1 MMHCRRGLVWELKG
15 AITRTNDEGGGVATG
30 QERSDSGIGGARN
43 MSPCSIDP
51 FLALF
56 LASSNDSVPMEQSG
70 GLNRLSLQ
78 TSARGPMETFWKDL
92 RYAFRMLLKSPGF
105 TLIAMLALGLGIG
118 ANTAIF
124 SVFNGVLWRPLPV
137 KDPQQLVILASKT
150 PGFDFPLN
158 VSYPDFQDY
167 RQLKAVFSDLIAY
180 TPSPVNFGS
189 EGRPERA
196 WTEMVSG
203 NYFSMLGLEAVRG
216 RTFAPDEGWVPG
228 KDPLLVLSYKFW
240 QKRFGGDPAIIGHT
254 VQVNNHPFTVIGVA
268 PENFRGAY
276 YFLEPDFYI
285 PLTTMGLLDP
295 NQEDN
300 LNKRGASYLRIL
312 GRIQPGVTP
321 AQAMAAA
328 EPLDLRLAHDFPD
341 AHRGMSLLVI
351 PELKARPEPGLVAG
365 FMSTAALVFMLLV
378 GLVLLIAC
386 ANVANLILSRAN
398 GRRKEFAT
406 RTALGATRGRM
417 IRQMLTE
424 TVLLSVLGGVL
435 GLIFARWAALALMS
449 VRIPSDVP
457 LRLFDLRMDW
467 RIFTFTFLAA
477 LVTGMVAGLIPS
489 LQASRTDLADTLKA
503 GGRSGGA
510 STGHHRFRNAL
521 VVAQVAVSLL
531 LLACAGFFIRSLQN
545 SSHVDMGF
553 RVDHTL
559 LMSMNVGLQG
569 YKEERGQQFFKQLTE
584 RVSSLPGVRDAA
596 IASYIPMGDENSL
609 DYIYPEGQ
617 STDDKSKTETTF
629 DDDVQ
634 PGYFR
639 TAGTPVIQGREFT
652 EADNATAP
660 KVAIINE
667 TFAKQIWPG
676 QDPLGK
682 VFRIKKDGPPI
693 QVVGLTRTGKYLFLY
708 EKPQLYAYFPLA
720 QNYSSGVNLFVHT
733 QDDPQRLVT
742 AVREQISQLDSGLPV
757 FDVTT
762 MDVQVQYGKALFP
775 ARLGVMFVGTFGVL
789 GLVLASVG
797 VYGVVSFSVSQRT
810 QEIGIRTALGAQR
823 SNVLGMII
831 KQGMGMALIGTAVGI
846 VLSFLLFRALGSM
859 LYGVKSTDFVTLS
872 AVSTMLLFVAFVAS
886 YLPALR
892 ATRVDPVVALRE
904 Q

>member
-1 MMHCRRGLVWELKG
+1 
-15 AITRTNDEGGGVATG
+15 
-30 QERSDSGIGGARN
+30 
-43 MSPCSIDP
+43 
-51 FLALF
+51 
-56 LASSNDSVPMEQSG
+56 
-70 GLNRLSLQ
+70 
-78 TSARGPMETFWKDL
+78 METFWKDL
-92 RYAFRMLLKSPGF
+92 RYAFRMLLRSPGF
-105 TLIAMLALGLGIG
+105 TFVAVLALALGIG

-137 KDPQQLVILASKT
+137 KDPQQLVILACKT
-150 PGFDFPLN
+150 PSFDFPLN

-167 RQLKAVFSDLIAY
+167 RQLKTVFSDLIAY

-203 NYFSMLGLEAVRG
+203 NYFSMLGIEAVRG

-228 KDPLLVLSYKFW
+228 KDPLVVLSYKFW
-240 QKRFGGDPAIIGHT
+240 QKRFGGDPTIIGHT
-254 VQVNNHPFTVIGVA
+254 VQVNNHAFTIIGVA
-268 PENFRGAY
+268 PEKFRGAY

-285 PLTTMGLLDP
+285 PLTAMRFLDP
-295 NQEDN
+295 NQEDD
-300 LNKRGASYLRIL
+300 LNKRGASYLRVL

-328 EPLDLRLAHDFPD
+328 EPLDHRLAQEFPD
-341 AHRGMSLLVI
+341 AHKGMSLLVI

-386 ANVANLILSRAN
+386 ANVANLILARAN

-424 TVLLSVLGGVL
+424 TVLLSAFGGIL

-467 RIFTFTFLAA
+467 RIFLFTFLAA
-477 LVTGMVAGLIPS
+477 LLTGMIAGLIPS
-489 LQASRTDLADTLKA
+489 LQASRADLADTLKA

-545 SSHVDMGF
+545 SAHVDMGF

-584 RVSSLPGVRDAA
+584 RVRSLPGVRDAA
-596 IASYIPMGDENSL
+596 IAAYIPMGDENSL
-609 DYIYPEGQ
+609 DNIYPEGQ
-617 STDDKSKTETTF
+617 PTDDKSKTETTF
-629 DDDVQ
+629 DDSVQ
-634 PGYFR
+634 PDYFR
-639 TAGTPVIQGREFT
+639 TAGTPVIEGREFT
-652 EADNATAP
+652 EADNGTAP
-660 KVAIINE
+660 HVAIINE
-667 TFAKQIWPG
+667 TFAKEIWPG
-676 QDPLGK
+676 QDPIGK
-682 VFRIKKDGPPI
+682 MFRIKKDGPPI

-708 EKPQLYAYFPLA
+708 EKPQLYAYFPMA
-720 QNYSSGVNLFVHT
+720 QSYNSGVNLFVYT

-742 AVREQISQLDSGLPV
+742 AIREQIRQLDAGLPV
-757 FDVTT
+757 FNVTT

-797 VYGVVSFSVSQRT
+797 VYGVVSYSVSQRT

-823 SNVLGMII
+823 SNVLGMIL
-831 KQGMGMALIGTAVGI
+831 KQGMAMSLIGTAVGI
-846 VLSFLLFRALGSM
+846 VLSFLLFRGLGSM
-859 LYGVKSTDFVTLS
+859 LYGVKSTDFLTLGTVS
-872 AVSTMLLFVAFVAS
+872 ALLLFVAFVAT
-886 YLPALR
+886 YVPALR

>member
-1 MMHCRRGLVWELKG
+1 MG
-15 AITRTNDEGGGVATG
+15 
-30 QERSDSGIGGARN
+30 
-43 MSPCSIDP
+43 
-51 FLALF
+51 
-56 LASSNDSVPMEQSG
+56 
-70 GLNRLSLQ
+70 
-78 TSARGPMETFWKDL
+78 TFWKDL
-92 RYAFRMLLKSPGF
+92 RYAFRTLLKSPGF

-137 KDPQQLVILASKT
+137 KDPQQLVVLASKT
-150 PGFDFPLN
+150 PSFDFPLN

-167 RQLKAVFSDLIAY
+167 RQLKTVFSDLIAY

-203 NYFSMLGLEAVRG
+203 NYFSMLGIEAVRG
-216 RTFAPDEGWVPG
+216 RTFAADEGWVPG
-228 KDPLLVLSYKFW
+228 KDPLVVLSYKFW
-240 QKRFGGDPAIIGHT
+240 QKRFGGDPTIIGQT
-254 VQVNNHPFTVIGVA
+254 VQVNNHAFTVIGVA

-295 NQEDN
+295 NQEDD
-300 LNKRGASYLRIL
+300 LNKRGASYLRVL

-328 EPLDLRLAHDFPD
+328 EPLDRRLAQEFPD
-341 AHRGMSLLVI
+341 AHRGMTLLVM

-386 ANVANLILSRAN
+386 ANVANLILARAN

-424 TVLLSVLGGVL
+424 TVLLSAFGGIL

-467 RIFTFTFLAA
+467 RIFAFTFLAA

-545 SSHVDMGF
+545 SAHVDMGF

-584 RVSSLPGVRDAA
+584 RVRSLPGVRDAA
-596 IASYIPMGDENSL
+596 IAAYIPMGDENSL
-609 DYIYPEGQ
+609 DNIYPEGQ
-617 STDDKSKTETTF
+617 PTDDKSKTESTF
-629 DDDVQ
+629 DDSVQ

-639 TAGTPVIQGREFT
+639 TAGTPVIEGREFT
-652 EADNATAP
+652 EGDNATAP
-660 KVAIINE
+660 HVAIINE
-667 TFAKQIWPG
+667 TFAKEIWPG
-676 QDPLGK
+676 QDPIGK
-682 VFRIKKDGPPI
+682 VFRIKKDGPPV

-708 EKPQLYAYFPLA
+708 EKPQLYAYFPMA
-720 QNYSSGVNLFVHT
+720 QSYNSGVNLFVHT

-742 AVREQISQLDSGLPV
+742 AVREQISQLDAGLPV
-757 FDVTT
+757 FNVTT

-797 VYGVVSFSVSQRT
+797 VYGVVSYSVSQRT

-823 SNVLGMII
+823 SNVLGMIL
-831 KQGMGMALIGTAVGI
+831 KQGMAMSLIGTAVGI
-846 VLSFLLFRALGSM
+846 VLSFLLFRGLGSM
-859 LYGVKSTDFVTLS
+859 LYGVKSTDFLTLGTVS
-872 AVSTMLLFVAFVAS
+872 ALLLLVAFVAS
-886 YLPALR
+886 YVPALR

>member
-1 MMHCRRGLVWELKG
+1 
-15 AITRTNDEGGGVATG
+15 
-30 QERSDSGIGGARN
+30 
-43 MSPCSIDP
+43 
-51 FLALF
+51 
-56 LASSNDSVPMEQSG
+56 
-70 GLNRLSLQ
+70 
-78 TSARGPMETFWKDL
+78 METFWKDL

-137 KDPQQLVILASKT
+137 KDPQQLVVLASKT
-150 PGFDFPLN
+150 PSFDFPLN
-158 VSYPDFQDY
+158 VSYPDFEDY
-167 RQLKAVFSDLIAY
+167 RQLKTVFSDLIAY

-203 NYFSMLGLEAVRG
+203 NYFSMLGIEAVRG
-216 RTFAPDEGWVPG
+216 RTFAADEGWVPG
-228 KDPLLVLSYKFW
+228 KDPLVVLSYKFW
-240 QKRFGGDPAIIGHT
+240 QKRFGGDPTVIGQT
-254 VQVNNHPFTVIGVA
+254 VQVNNHAFTVIGVA

-295 NQEDN
+295 NQEDD
-300 LNKRGASYLRIL
+300 LNKRGASYLRVL

-328 EPLDLRLAHDFPD
+328 EPLDRRLAQEFPD
-341 AHRGMSLLVI
+341 AHRGMTLLVI

-386 ANVANLILSRAN
+386 ANVANLILARAN

-424 TVLLSVLGGVL
+424 TVLLSAFGGIL

-477 LVTGMVAGLIPS
+477 LLTGMIAGLIPS
-489 LQASRTDLADTLKA
+489 LQASRADLADTLKA

-545 SSHVDMGF
+545 SAHVDMGF

-569 YKEERGQQFFKQLTE
+569 YKEERGQQFFEQLTE
-584 RVSSLPGVRDAA
+584 RVRSLPGVRDAA
-596 IASYIPMGDENSL
+596 IAAYIPMGDENSL
-609 DYIYPEGQ
+609 DNIYPEGQ
-617 STDDKSKTETTF
+617 PTDDKSKTESTF
-629 DDDVQ
+629 DDSVQ

-639 TAGTPVIQGREFT
+639 TAGTPVIEGREFT

-660 KVAIINE
+660 HVAIINE
-667 TFAKQIWPG
+667 TFAKEIWPG
-676 QDPLGK
+676 QDPIGK
-682 VFRIKKDGPPI
+682 VFRIKKDGPPV

-708 EKPQLYAYFPLA
+708 EKPQLYAYFPMA
-720 QNYSSGVNLFVHT
+720 QSYNSGINLFVHT
-733 QDDPQRLVT
+733 VDDPQRLVT
-742 AVREQISQLDSGLPV
+742 AVREQISQLDAGLPV
-757 FDVTT
+757 FNVTT

-775 ARLGVMFVGTFGVL
+775 ARLGVMFVGTFGLL

-797 VYGVVSFSVSQRT
+797 VYGVVSYSVSQRT

-823 SNVLGMII
+823 SNVLGMIL
-831 KQGMGMALIGTAVGI
+831 KQGMAMSLIGTAVGI
-846 VLSFLLFRALGSM
+846 VLSFLLFRGLGSM
-859 LYGVKSTDFVTLS
+859 LYGVKSTDFLTLGTVS
-872 AVSTMLLFVAFVAS
+872 ALLLFVAFVAS
-886 YLPALR
+886 YVPALR

>member
-1 MMHCRRGLVWELKG
+1 
-15 AITRTNDEGGGVATG
+15 
-30 QERSDSGIGGARN
+30 
-43 MSPCSIDP
+43 
-51 FLALF
+51 
-56 LASSNDSVPMEQSG
+56 
-70 GLNRLSLQ
+70 
-78 TSARGPMETFWKDL
+78 METFWNDL

-150 PGFDFPLN
+150 SGFDFPLN
-158 VSYPDFQDY
+158 LSYPDFQDY
-167 RQLKAVFSDLIAY
+167 RQLKTVFSDLVAY
-180 TPSPVNFGS
+180 SPTPVNFGS

-196 WTEMVSG
+196 WSEMVSG
-203 NYFSMLGLEAVRG
+203 NYFSMLGIEAVRG
-216 RTFAPDEGWVPG
+216 RTFAADEGWIPG
-228 KDPLLVLSYKFW
+228 NDPLMVLSYEFW
-240 QKRFGGDPAIIGHT
+240 QKRFGGDRAIIGQT
-254 VQVNNHPFTVIGVA
+254 VQVNNHAFTIIGVA
-268 PENFRGAY
+268 PESFRGAY

-285 PLTTMGLLDP
+285 PLTTMSLLDP
-295 NQEDN
+295 TQADD
-300 LNKRGASYLRIL
+300 LNKRGASFLRVL
-312 GRIQPGVTP
+312 GRIQPGVTS

-328 EPLDLRLAHDFPD
+328 EPLDRRLAQEFPD
-341 AHRGMSLLVI
+341 SHKGLSLLVL

-386 ANVANLILSRAN
+386 ANVANLILARAN

-424 TVLLSVLGGVL
+424 TVLLSVLGGLL
-435 GLIFARWAALALMS
+435 GLLFARWAALALMS
-449 VRIPSDVP
+449 VRLPTDIPIK
-457 LRLFDLRMDW
+457 LFDLRMDW
-467 RIFTFTFLAA
+467 RIFIFTFLAA
-477 LVTGMVAGLIPS
+477 LVTGMVAGLVPS

-510 STGHHRFRNAL
+510 SSGHHRFRNAL

-545 SSHVDMGF
+545 SAHVDMGF

-559 LMSMNVGLQG
+559 LMSMDVGLQG
-569 YKEERGQQFFKQLTE
+569 YSEERGQQFFKQLTE
-584 RVSSLPGVRDAA
+584 RVRSMPGVRDAA
-596 IASYIPMGDENSL
+596 IAAYIPMGNDNTL
-609 DYIYPEGQ
+609 INIYLEGQ
-617 STDDKSKTETTF
+617 PIDDKSEAISAF
-629 DDDVQ
+629 NDMVQ
-634 PGYFR
+634 PSYFR
-639 TAGTPVIQGREFT
+639 TAGTSVVQGREFN
-652 EADNATAP
+652 EADSAKAP
-660 KVAIINE
+660 YVAIIND
-667 TFAKQIWPG
+667 TFAKTVWPG
-676 QDPLGK
+676 QDPIGK
-682 VFRIKKDGPPI
+682 IFRTRKDGPGI

-720 QNYSSGVNLFVHT
+720 QNYNSGANLFVHT
-733 QDDPQRLVT
+733 QDDPQQLLP
-742 AVREQISQLDSGLPV
+742 AVREQIRELDAGLPL
-757 FDVTT
+757 FNVTT
-762 MDVQVQYGKALFP
+762 MDQQVQYGKALFP

-797 VYGVVSFSVSQRT
+797 VYGVVSYSVSQRT

-823 SNVLGMII
+823 FHVLSMIL
-831 KQGMGMALIGTAVGI
+831 KQGMGMALIGTVLGI
-846 VLSFLLFRALGSM
+846 VLSFLLFRGLGSM

-872 AVSTMLLFVAFVAS
+872 AVSALLLGVAFAAS
-886 YLPALR
+886 YIPAVR
-892 ATRVDPVVALRE
+892 AARVDPVVALRE